1 MRPAH
6 LAHNDPDGF
15 HDFGVLTV
23 DETKVFWKIDY
34 YDPNF
39 DMGSEDPL
47 DVEKTAR
54 VLTVMLPYE
63 W

>member
-23 DETKVFWKIDY
+23 DETKVFWKIDPDY
-34 YDPNF
+34 YI
-39 DMGSEDPL
+39 GSKDPL
-47 DVEKTAR
+47 DATKTAR
-54 VLTVMLPYE
+54 VLTVMRPHE